1 MREASRSAKARRD
14 IKTRQH
20 LMERSF
26 ARGTRYGYDRARWRG
41 LWRVQIQEYLI
52 AAVQNL
58 QVLLKYGAPSTRGV
72 AFKLDQVRR
81 ALTQAIG
88 PVLDGTKGLLIP
100 HQIRIVSLRF
110 VSFGYIKSGNLRLQ
124 IL

>member
-26 ARGTRYGYDRARWRG
+26 ARGTRYGYDQARWRG

-58 QVLLKYGAPSTRGV
+58 QVLLKYGAPPTRGV
-72 AFKLDQVRR
+72 AFKLEQMRR

-88 PVLDGTKGLLIP
+88 PVLDGIKELFIP
-100 HQIRIVSLRF
+100 HQIRIVPLRF
-110 VSFGYIKSGNLRLQ
+110 VSFGYIKDGNLRLR